1 MTRAPRL
8 VLLLIVLFL
17 LFGCGSAADIP
28 TPTAMPGEAV
38 AAASTPRPT
47 STGRIPST
55 RPTRSTDSTRPDPTS
70 TTPPTRTATQRPAI
84 ATPEDTATALPDT
97 PTAVPTATPAPS
109 NTAVPPSATPVPPTA
124 TLLPPTAT
132 TPPLPTATPLPLPT
146 DTPVPVP
153 PTEVPVVPTEAP
165 VVPTEV
171 PVVPTE
177 PPPPPVVPG
186 EVVISFIYYDGQEP
200 RSEGDEYVVI
210 TNNGGSAVNLAGWR
224 LNADDNG
231 QDFYFPS
238 YDLAPGASC
247 RVYTNRSDPATC
259 GFSYGN
265 GSAIWANDGE
275 CGHLFNAVGVEVST
289 YCY

>member
-1 MTRAPRL
+1 MTSAPRL

-70 TTPPTRTATQRPAI
+70 TTPPTRTATQRPAS

-97 PTAVPTATPAPS
+97 PTAVPTTTPEPS

-132 TPPLPTATPLPLPT
+132 TPPLPLPT

-153 PTEVPVVPTEAP
+153 PTEVPVVPIEAP

-177 PPPPPVVPG
+177 PPPPPVAPG
-186 EVVISFIYYDGQEP
+186 EVVIGFIYYDGQEP

-247 RVYTNRSDPATC
+247 RVYTNRNDPATC

-275 CGHLFNAVGVEVST
+275 CGHLFNASGVEVST